1 MSLHFAIRIL
11 LSTDL
16 YMKYLQYAQSLLEY
30 FTKQF
35 IVFYGAEYISHNVH
49 GLVHIVEDCKL
60 FGNLDLYSA
69 FPFKNYLQH
78 LKRLVRKSDVPLA
91 QILNRIHESQN
102 LLVTASSK
110 KVELQMAQEHHEGS
124 LPAENFSGQYKKL
137 IINNILF
144 TTRFGDNCC
153 HLKDKSIVLIEN
165 FATKGNNN
173 YLIGKKFI
181 NVTDFISEPFQ
192 SSNLDIY
199 SVHTVGE
206 LSMWPVQDI
215 SKKFVIL
222 PYNNI
227 NVVFPLIHTC

>member
-1 MSLHFAIRIL
+1 M
-11 LSTDL
+11 
-16 YMKYLQYAQSLLEY
+16 
-30 FTKQF
+30 
-35 IVFYGAEYISHNVH
+35 
-49 GLVHIVEDCKL
+49 
-60 FGNLDLYSA
+60 
-69 FPFKNYLQH
+69 
-78 LKRLVRKSDVPLA
+78 
-91 QILNRIHESQN
+91 
-102 LLVTASSK
+102 
-110 KVELQMAQEHHEGS
+110 
-124 LPAENFSGQYKKL
+124 
-137 IINNILF
+137 
-144 TTRFGDNCC
+144 
-153 HLKDKSIVLIEN
+153 EN
-165 FATKGNNN
+165 FATIGNNY